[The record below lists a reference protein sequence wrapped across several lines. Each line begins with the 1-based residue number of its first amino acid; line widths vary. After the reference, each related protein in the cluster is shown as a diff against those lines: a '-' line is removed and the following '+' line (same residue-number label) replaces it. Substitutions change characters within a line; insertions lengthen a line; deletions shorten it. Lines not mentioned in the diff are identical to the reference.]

1 MNLYDNSMSHA
12 TQSEAHASVATFF
25 VAVLED
31 LAA

>member
-1 MNLYDNSMSHA
+1 MNRYDIIASHA
-12 TQSEAHASVATFF
+12 ARSEAHASVATFF